1 MVRTGAIRRTL
12 WLPLG
17 LFAVLSACAELPR
30 IAGAPLP
37 PPRNE
42 RPPVYRD
49 LADIPEPPAITSH
62 VDNVSIIESLTE
74 DRAKTAQAAE
84 DLRRQPF
91 DQPDT
96 SKTPGF

>member
-1 MVRTGAIRRTL
+1 MVKTGAIRRAL
-12 WLPLG
+12 WLAPALLALG
-17 LFAVLSACAELPR
+17 ACAELPR

-37 PPRNE
+37 PPKDE
-42 RPPVYRD
+42 PAPVYRD
-49 LADIPEPPAITSH
+49 LADIPEPPAITPQAE
-62 VDNVSIIESLTE
+62 NESTIQTLTE
-74 DRAKTAQAAE
+74 DRAKAAQAAE